1 MLQDNRPN
9 PAIYLHVLK
18 SRNDLF
24 DVNHMTHMLQALT
37 AIRPSP
43 VVERILR
50 SKASSG
56 VMTMDGCNTYIS
68 AKMIDNTVVTMIP
81 NRVRIKNLNI
91 FTLKRYSNP
100 LEI

>member
-1 MLQDNRPN
+1 MLQDKRPN

-18 SRNDLF
+18 NRNDLF
-24 DVNHMTHMLQALT
+24 EVSHMTHILQALT
-37 AIRPSP
+37 VIRPSP
-43 VVERILR
+43 VEERILR

-56 VMTMDGCNTYIS
+56 VMTMDGCKKYIS

-81 NRVRIKNLNI
+81 NRVRIKNLNM